1 MFTFTQHLFQMI
13 REMFPKTNLKVY
25 KLTTMQVLTIKG
37 QENGIVII
45 SELNVGLKG
54 LDNDNPSEDKG

>member
-1 MFTFTQHLFQMI
+1 
-13 REMFPKTNLKVY
+13 
-25 KLTTMQVLTIKG
+25 MQVLTIKG

-54 LDNDNPSEDKG
+54 LDNENPLEDKG

>member
-1 MFTFTQHLFQMI
+1 MI
-13 REMFPKTNLKVY
+13 REMFPKINLKVY

-54 LDNDNPSEDKG
+54 LDNENPLEDKG